1 MSWRIAIDTG
11 GTFTD
16 VVALNELTGQQEV
29 IKVNSTPKDPSVAL
43 VSGITQISEKAG
55 FPLHAISN
63 VMHGTTAATNA
74 ILENDYPP
82 MGLIVTRGFRD
93 ILEIRRQDVPGD
105 FGDITWWI
113 KPDRVVP
120 LDLVREVSE
129 RIDYRGNVIRSLDDD
144 EVREIALE
152 YKELGID
159 ALAVSFIHSY
169 VDPAHEQRCR
179 ELIAE
184 VHPSCFVSLSSDIIR
199 EYREYERTQG
209 TCLNTGLMPLMSS
222 YIGRIEKRFGDE
234 GIQANLYI
242 MKSSGGVAK
251 SAELVSRP
259 LNSVLSGPAAGVMAA
274 AINGP
279 LSGFENLLTLDVG
292 GTSADIALIEG
303 SMPRI
308 LNSGRIEDYEIKV
321 PMVDMTTVGA
331 GGGSIAWIA
340 DNGALRVGPES
351 AGSQPGPVCYGR
363 GGTRPTVTD
372 AHLVLGRISPSL
384 LDGSITLD
392 ISAAEKAIDESVA
405 HPLGL
410 SLSKAADGI
419 LELAV
424 QNMIAG
430 IRLVSV
436 SRGRDPRNF
445 TLLPFGGGGP
455 MHSCLVA
462 DELGITSVLV
472 PTAPGAMS
480 AEGLLLSDVRVDH
493 AITSVQR
500 ESHFQT
506 DELAA
511 QLIALREKCDQD
523 LVRQGFPTATT
534 RYEAFAEMRYMG
546 QAYEL
551 RVPLAL
557 DVDPGDAARE
567 TFSKF
572 HGAHEDRYGFSHRG
586 QQEVELVGLSLAA
599 FGALPRP
606 PRMKPDSESRR
617 SWRDFHR
624 ETRKMFDRKRSA
636 FVDCN
641 VYRRPFVKVD
651 DVVAGPCVVE
661 QYDTTTVVDA
671 GWTAASRESG
681 VLILRKM
688 SNN

>member
-29 IKVNSTPKDPSVAL
+29 LKVNSTPKDPSLAL
-43 VSGITQISEKAG
+43 VSGIKDIAQKAG
-55 FPLHAISN
+55 FSIQAVTN

-74 ILENDYPP
+74 ILESDYPP

-120 LDLVREVSE
+120 LELVREVSE
-129 RIDYRGNVIRSLDDD
+129 RIDFKGNVIKPLD
-144 EVREIALE
+144 EAELREIALE

-159 ALAVSFIHSY
+159 AIAVSFIHSY
-169 VDPAHEQRCR
+169 VDPKHEQRCR

-184 VHPSCFVSLSSDIIR
+184 THPSCFVSLSSDIIR

-222 YIGRIEKRFGDE
+222 YIGRIEKRFAE
-234 GIQANLYI
+234 SGISANLYI

-251 SAELVSRP
+251 SGEFVKRP

-274 AINGP
+274 TINGP
-279 LSGFENLLTLDVG
+279 LSGFQNLLTLDVG

-308 LNSGRIEDYEIKV
+308 LNSGKIEDYEIKV

-363 GGTRPTVTD
+363 GGKLPTVTD
-372 AHLVLGRISPSL
+372 AHLTLGRISPQL
-384 LDGSITLD
+384 LGGTIELD
-392 ISAAEKAIDESVA
+392 SEAARAAINEQIARPLNLSVE
-405 HPLGL
+405 
-410 SLSKAADGI
+410 KAADGI

-424 QNMIAG
+424 QNMISG

-455 MHSCLVA
+455 MHGCLVA
-462 DELGITSVLV
+462 EELGITSILI
-472 PTAPGAMS
+472 PTSPGAMS

-500 ESHFQT
+500 ETTLDVS
-506 DELAA
+506 ELDA
-511 QLIALREKCDQD
+511 QLTRLKAKSDED
-523 LVRQGFPTATT
+523 LQRQGFSPTHS
-534 RYEAFAEMRYMG
+534 RYEAFAEMRYVG
-546 QAYEL
+546 QAYEI
-551 RVPLAL
+551 RVPFAL
-557 DVDPGDAARE
+557 NVSPREAARNA
-567 TFSKF
+567 FKQF
-572 HGAHEDRYGFSHRG
+572 HGAHEDRYGFSHEG
-586 QQEVELVGLSLAA
+586 EQEVELVGISLAA

-606 PRMKPDSESRR
+606 PSVSRTEKQQP
-617 SWRDFHR
+617 SWRSLQLAQ
-624 ETRKMFDRKRSA
+624 RKMYDRGAAK
-636 FVDCN
+636 FLDCN
-641 VYRRPFVKVD
+641 VYERPFAMVEEPVR
-651 DVVAGPCVVE
+651 GPCIIQ
-661 QYDTTTVVDA
+661 QYDTTTVVDS
-671 GWTAASRESG
+671 GWSAFSLENGAL
-681 VLILRKM
+681 VIRKTQL
-688 SNN
+688 N

>member
-16 VVALNELTGQQEV
+16 VVALNEVTGQQEV
-29 IKVNSTPKDPSVAL
+29 IKVNSTPRDPSIAL
-43 VSGITQISEKAG
+43 VSGITQIAKKAG
-55 FPLHAISN
+55 FSLQAISN

-74 ILENDYPP
+74 ILESNYPP

-120 LDLVREVSE
+120 LELVREVNE
-129 RIDYRGNVIRSLDDD
+129 RIDYQGNVLHPLAEDQ
-144 EVREIALE
+144 VREIALE

-159 ALAVSFIHSY
+159 AVAVSFIHSY
-169 VDPAHEQRCR
+169 VSPSHEQRCR
-179 ELIAE
+179 ALITE

-222 YIGRIEKRFGDE
+222 YIGRIEKRFNEE
-234 GIQANLYI
+234 GIRANLYI

-251 SAELVSRP
+251 SAELVTRP

-363 GGTRPTVTD
+363 GGMRPTVTD
-372 AHLVLGRISPSL
+372 AHLILGRISPAL

-392 ISAAEKAIDESVA
+392 VAAAQDAIERHVA
-405 HPLGL
+405 RPLAL
-410 SLSKAADGI
+410 ILAKAADGI

-445 TLLPFGGGGP
+445 ALLPFGGGGP

-462 DELGITSVLV
+462 DELGITSILI
-472 PTAPGAMS
+472 PSAPGAMS

-500 ESHFQT
+500 ESSF
-506 DELAA
+506 DVNEFAGKIDDLKS
-511 QLIALREKCDQD
+511 KCDED
-523 LVRQGFPTATT
+523 LARQGFPSATT
-534 RYEAFAEMRYMG
+534 RYEAFAEMRYLG
-546 QAYEL
+546 QAYEI
-551 RVPLAL
+551 RVPLTL
-557 DVDPGDAARE
+557 DADLSHAARE

-586 QQEVELVGLSLAA
+586 EQEVELVGLSLAA
-599 FGALPRP
+599 FGTLPRP
-606 PRMKPDSESRR
+606 PRLKREDRTRS
-617 SWRDFHR
+617 SWRDFYR
-624 ETRKMFDRKRSA
+624 TTRKMFDRKSSA
-636 FVDCN
+636 FVDCH
-641 VYRRPFVKVD
+641 VYTRPPAKID
-651 DVVAGPCVVE
+651 DTVSGPCVIE
-661 QYDTTTVVDA
+661 QYDTTTVVDS
-671 GWTAASRESG
+671 GWTAASLEGGS
-681 VLILRKM
+681 LILRKTLH
-688 SNN
+688 S